1 MDKIITGLYDES
13 NLVMQGISA
22 LLTNVED
29 IEVVI
34 MSTDKSQLDEK
45 LRNLNIHILIYNMY
59 EMSTSSL
66 NHITQLSIRHPRLKI
81 LVFSILN
88 SEDVVLRTIKAGAK
102 GYLSKECGK
111 NDLVEAI
118 YTLRNGH
125 DYFSKSI
132 TALLLNKY
140 VTKIKSDDNDQ
151 AINLQNLSI
160 RQIEILKLWGEGLS
174 NQDIADKL
182 FISIRTVETHKN
194 HIMQKLNLKT
204 TVDMVKYAIKNN
216 LIKI

>member
-1 MDKIITGLYDES
+1 MDKIIAGIYDES
-13 NLVMQGISA
+13 NLVQQGIRA
-22 LLTNVED
+22 LVDDVQD
-29 IEVVI
+29 IE
-34 MSTDKSQLDEK
+34 MALMCTDKLQLDEK
-45 LRNLNIHILIYNMY
+45 LRNITIHVLIFNMY
-59 EMSTSSL
+59 EMSTSAL
-66 NHITQLSIRHPRLKI
+66 NHITQLTIKYSRMKI
-81 LVFSILN
+81 LVFSIIN
-88 SEDVVLRTIKAGAK
+88 TEDVVLRTIKAGAK
-102 GYLSKECGK
+102 GFLSKECGK
-111 NDLVEAI
+111 SDLVEAI

-151 AINLQNLSI
+151 AINLQNLSV
-160 RQIEILKLWGEGLS
+160 RQIEILKLWGDGLS
-174 NQDIADKL
+174 NQDIADRL

>member
-1 MDKIITGLYDES
+1 MDKIITGIYDES

-22 LLTNVED
+22 LLTDVED
-29 IEVVI
+29 IDVAL
-34 MSTDKSQLDEK
+34 MCTDKMQLDEK
-45 LRNLNIHILIYNMY
+45 LRNMTIHVLIFNMY

-66 NHITQLSIRHPRLKI
+66 NHITQLTIRYSRLKV

-140 VTKIKSDDNDQ
+140 VTKIKTDDNDQ
-151 AINLQNLSI
+151 AVNLQNLSI

>member
-1 MDKIITGLYDES
+1 MDKIIAGIYDES
-13 NLVMQGISA
+13 NLVQQGIKA
-22 LLTNVED
+22 LLNDVED
-29 IEVVI
+29 IELSL
-34 MSTDKSQLDEK
+34 MCTDKIQLDEK
-45 LRNLNIHILIYNMY
+45 LRNITIHILIFNMY
-59 EMSTSSL
+59 EMSTSAL
-66 NHITQLSIRHPRLKI
+66 NHITQLTIKYPRMKI
-81 LVFSILN
+81 LMFSILN
-88 SEDVVLRTIKAGAK
+88 TEDVVLRTIKAGAK

-125 DYFSKSI
+125 DYYSKSI

-160 RQIEILKLWGEGLS
+160 RQIEILKLWGDGLS
-174 NQDIADKL
+174 NQDIADRL

>member
-1 MDKIITGLYDES
+1 MDKIITGIYDES
-13 NLVMQGISA
+13 NLVMLGISA
-22 LLTNVED
+22 LLANVED
-29 IEVVI
+29 IDVVI

-45 LRNLNIHILIYNMY
+45 LRNLNIHVLIFNLY

-160 RQIEILKLWGEGLS
+160 RQIEILKLWGDGLS

>member
-1 MDKIITGLYDES
+1 MDKIITGIYDES
-13 NLVMQGISA
+13 NLVQQGICA
-22 LLTNVED
+22 LVNDVED
-29 IEVVI
+29 IE
-34 MSTDKSQLDEK
+34 MALMCNEKPQLDEK
-45 LRNLNIHILIYNMY
+45 LRNITVHVLIFNMY

-66 NHITQLSIRHPRLKI
+66 NHITQLSIKYPRMKI
-81 LVFSILN
+81 LVFSILGT
-88 SEDVVLRTIKAGAK
+88 EDVVLRTIKAGAK
-102 GYLSKECGK
+102 GFLSKECGK
-111 NDLVEAI
+111 NDLVEAV

-140 VTKIKSDDNDQ
+140 VTKIKTDDNDQ
-151 AINLQNLSI
+151 AINLQNLST

-174 NQDIADKL
+174 NQDIADRL